1 MRAVLT
7 RLIRLYQYIV
17 SPLYPPCCRFH
28 PTCSQY
34 ALEAVMRHGALKGSW
49 LSLKRVLKCHPFHSG
64 GLDPVP
70 DVQPKKQ
77 DGKKE

>member
-1 MRAVLT
+1 
-7 RLIRLYQYIV
+7 
-17 SPLYPPCCRFH
+17 
-28 PTCSQY
+28 
-34 ALEAVMRHGALKGSW
+34 MRHGALKGSW
-49 LSLKRVLKCHPFHSG
+49 LSLKRVLKCHPLHSG